1 MKSCFYPRLAFTN
14 IKKNAKIYIPY
25 ILMSSF
31 TVMMFY
37 LINYLS
43 SHPGLEKMASGTRTI
58 KITLNLGIIV
68 VCLFSIIFLF
78 YMNSFLMKRRKKE
91 IALYNILGLEKKH
104 IMIMIFF
111 ETLMTSLISLLL
123 GFLFGIIFSQLVSL
137 LLINLAGITSAL
149 TFHISWSSLL
159 ITLLVFSLI
168 YFVSYLIHVI
178 QIHLSNPIELIQ
190 GSQSGEKEPKTKWL
204 MTLIGMVSLSS
215 GYYIAVTIDDPIT
228 AIVLFFI
235 AVLLVILGTYFLFIA
250 GSITLLKLLKKNKY
264 FYYQTRHFTSVSQ
277 LIYRMKQ
284 NAVGLASICILIT
297 CILVMLSSTV
307 SLYYGIEDTVSS
319 YQQDSYHLRIYGYDD
334 ETLPTNQ
341 QFNEFY
347 DQIQNELKNSDIK
360 LKSFIHTK
368 QYTLSIRVND
378 QQQIMTEKET
388 GKYTIGYLIGITQDE
403 YNRAFK
409 ENINLADNE
418 ILACSNFVKL
428 DDKLQI
434 DNLQY
439 TIKNIIHQPDLLSTD
454 DAAAEK
460 KLIIIMKDEN
470 SIQEMMSSFFA
481 DKLDP
486 TENLSIVYQNQ
497 SDEEKAENI
506 LNQCID
512 EFLITS
518 KKGESTISF
527 YHSSQYETRQMLMEL
542 YGSLFFLG
550 MFLGILFLMA
560 TILIMYY
567 KQLSEGYE
575 DQKRFEIMQKVGMSK
590 KEVKQTIRSQILIF
604 FFAPLLVSMMH
615 MAFAF
620 HMITLMM
627 MSFLIT
633 NIQVFIISTII
644 SIIIMTII
652 YAIVYI
658 FTSKTYYHIVSVAST
673 TQ

>member
-43 SHPGLEKMASGTRTI
+43 SHPGLDHIASGSRTI
-58 KITLNLGIIV
+58 KIILNLGIIV

-104 IMIMIFF
+104 IMIMMFH
-111 ETLMTSLISLLL
+111 ETVMTSLTSLVL

-137 LLINLAGITSAL
+137 LLINLAGMNTTL
-149 TFHISWSSLL
+149 TFHISWSSML
-159 ITLLVFSLI
+159 ITLLVFLPI
-168 YFVSYLIHVI
+168 DFLSYLIHVI
-178 QIHLSNPIELIQ
+178 QIHLSNPVELLQ

-204 MTLIGMVSLSS
+204 MTLIGLASLSA
-215 GYYIAVTIDDPIT
+215 GYYIAVTIDDPVT

-235 AVLLVILGTYFLFIA
+235 AVLLVIFGTYLLFIA
-250 GSITLLKLLKKNKY
+250 GSITLLKILKKNNH
-264 FYYQTRHFTSVSQ
+264 FYYQTKHFISVSQ

-307 SLYYGIEDTVSS
+307 SLYYGIEDTVVS

-334 ETLPTNQ
+334 SSLPTDQ
-341 QFNEFY
+341 QFNVFY
-347 DQIQNELKNSDIK
+347 TQIQKELKNNGIK
-360 LKSFIHTK
+360 LKSFLPLQ

-388 GKYTIGYLIGITQDE
+388 GEYTIGYLIGITQDE
-403 YNRAFK
+403 YNRAFQ
-409 ENINLADNE
+409 ENISLDDHE
-418 ILACSNFVKL
+418 ILACSNFLKL
-428 DDKLQI
+428 QDDLQI
-434 DNLQY
+434 DDHHY
-439 TIKNIIHQPDLLSTD
+439 TIQKIIDQPYLLSKNDPTT
-454 DAAAEK
+454 EN
-460 KLIIIMKDEN
+460 KLIVIMKDETM
-470 SIQEMMSSFFA
+470 IQEMMSAFYDDIIF
-481 DKLDP
+481 P
-486 TENLSIVYQNQ
+486 TETLSVVYQKGT
-497 SDEEKAENI
+497 DEQKAENI
-506 LNQCID
+506 LNQCLD
-512 EFLITS
+512 EFQLNT
-518 KKGESTISF
+518 KKGQSKISF
-527 YHSSQYETRQMLMEL
+527 YHSSQYETRQMLMEV

-604 FFAPLLVSMMH
+604 FFAPLLVAVMH

-627 MSFLIT
+627 MSFLVT
-633 NIQVFIISTII
+633 DIQVFIISTVI
-644 SIIIMTII
+644 SVVIMTII
-652 YAIVYI
+652 YAIVYV
-658 FTSKTYYHIVSVAST
+658 FTSRTYYHIVKEIPS
-673 TQ
+673 